1 MSLRLLCRALIIPV
15 LVTAMSAC
23 QWRDGHVVLGDTE
36 IHPPTPTQ
44 LAWTETTHRV
54 AFPPGRAELS
64 ASEAGA
70 IEAFLAGADIGPGD
84 RVVVLA
90 EAGAPMADQRLQA
103 VRRYL
108 QQLHVP
114 AAVGRQPETALGRDE
129 VALNVGRYR
138 AVGLC
143 ADWDRAVAGGGI
155 NGDAESYGCTTAAAR
170 AAHAVDPGDLLGG
183 NPVGDADGERLAKG
197 IQAYRSGESGRQT
210 ESQAIQFIVGS
221 D

>member
-1 MSLRLLCRALIIPV
+1 MSLRLLSRALIVPA
-15 LVTAMSAC
+15 LVAVVSAC
-23 QWRDGHVVLGDTE
+23 QWRDGHVVLGDTD
-36 IHPPTPTQ
+36 IRPPPPTL

-54 AFPPGRAELS
+54 AFPPGRAELN
-64 ASEAGA
+64 AAEAGA
-70 IEAFLAGADIGPGD
+70 IDAFLAGTDVGPGD

-90 EAGAPMADQRLQA
+90 EAGAPMADQRIQA

-108 QQLHVP
+108 QRLHVP

-155 NGDAESYGCTTAAAR
+155 NGGAESYGCTTAAAR
-170 AAHAVDPGDLLGG
+170 AMHAVDPGDILGG
-183 NPVGDADGERLAKG
+183 GPAGDADGERIAKG
-197 IQAYRSGESGRQT
+197 IQAYRSGESSRQT

-221 D
+221 E